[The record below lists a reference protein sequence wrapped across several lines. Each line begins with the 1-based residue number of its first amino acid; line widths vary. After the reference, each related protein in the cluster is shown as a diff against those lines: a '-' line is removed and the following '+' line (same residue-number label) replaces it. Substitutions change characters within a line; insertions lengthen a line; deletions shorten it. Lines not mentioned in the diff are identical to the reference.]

1 MTLSILYLCG
11 GLVALFFGGEVLLRG
26 ALNLARH
33 FKLPELLIGL
43 TIVGFGTSMPEL
55 LVSLEAAFQD
65 KADIALGNV
74 VGSNIA
80 NVILIGGVAA
90 LIKPMQGWDR
100 SVVRDGLVMIAA
112 SFVLLGAAWF
122 GSISVVPGAVFL
134 LLLAAYLVH
143 AYFSQK
149 DGALAKVHQ
158 EPDHTIAICLA
169 LLAAGFVGL
178 FIGANYLIAGATD
191 IARHFGVSEA
201 VIGLTIVAVGTSLP
215 ELATSVIAAMRG
227 KSDIA
232 IGNIVGSNIF
242 NILGILGITG
252 IIAPIAIGPVFLSF
266 DIPIML
272 AIAAG
277 FTALLAFT
285 KSIGR
290 LSGVLA
296 IGGYGYYCWMQFA
309 G

>member
-1 MTLSILYLCG
+1 MCG
-11 GLVALFFGGEVLLRG
+11 GLLALFFGGEVLLRG

-55 LVSLEAAFQD
+55 LVSLEAAFQE

-80 NVILIGGVAA
+80 NIILIGGVAA
-90 LIKPMQGWDR
+90 LIKPMHGWDR

-112 SFVLLGAAWF
+112 SIVLLGAAWF
-122 GSISVVPGAVFL
+122 GSLSAIPGAVFL
-134 LLLAAYLVH
+134 ALLAAYLVH

-149 DGALAKVHQ
+149 DSALAHAHLA
-158 EPDHTIAICLA
+158 PDYSIAICLA

-178 FIGANYLIAGATD
+178 FIGANFLITGSTD

-252 IIAPIAIGPVFLSF
+252 IIAPMTIGTVFLNF
-266 DIPIML
+266 DIPVML

-277 FTALLAFT
+277 FAAMLAYANT
-285 KSIGR
+285 IGR
-290 LSGVLA
+290 LSAFLA
-296 IGGYGYYCWMQFA
+296 LAGYGFYCWMQFA

>member
-1 MTLSILYLCG
+1 M
-11 GLVALFFGGEVLLRG
+11 A
-26 ALNLARH
+26 
-33 FKLPELLIGL
+33 
-43 TIVGFGTSMPEL
+43 
-55 LVSLEAAFQD
+55 
-65 KADIALGNV
+65 
-74 VGSNIA
+74 
-80 NVILIGGVAA
+80 GV
-90 LIKPMQGWDR
+90 Q
-100 SVVRDGLVMIAA
+100 S
-112 SFVLLGAAWF
+112 GAAWL
-122 GSISVVPGAVFL
+122 GSISAVPGAVFL
-134 LLLAAYLVH
+134 ILLAAYLVH

-149 DGALAKVHQ
+149 DSALAKVHQ

-215 ELATSVIAAMRG
+215 ELATSVIAALRG

-266 DIPIML
+266 EIPLML

-277 FTALLAFT
+277 FTAMLAFT
-285 KSIGR
+285 NKIGR
-290 LSGVLA
+290 LAAILA
-296 IGGYGYYCWMQFA
+296 LGAYGYYCKSRLSDQPPAFV
-309 G
+309 GGTG